1 MPIVLLEESVINKI
15 AAGEVVERPSAVV
28 KELVENAI
36 DAGAGAVTAEIK
48 DGGFTLIRITDNGCG
63 MEEGDVRNAFLRHA
77 TSKIRS
83 IEDLETVAS
92 LGFRGEALAS
102 IAAVSQTELVTK
114 TPGELMGIRYVIEGG
129 REKTLE
135 AVGCPEGT
143 TFLVRNLFYNTPAR
157 KKFMKTPQTEA
168 GYIGDMLQYLA
179 LSHPQISFKFINNG
193 QVKLQTS
200 GNGNRKEVIY
210 SLFGRDIAANL
221 CEVDEWQPVGDNRMH
236 LTGFCGKPVIS
247 RGNRNLEMYFINGR
261 YIKSAVI
268 NQAVEDAYK
277 PYMMTRKYPFTALYL
292 ELPQELVDV
301 NVHPAKLEAR
311 FGSQEAIYQFVERAV
326 ENALKHRELIP
337 QVPAGK
343 ELREGKKNAE
353 TVRQQDRKEAADTE
367 KKTAESPVNAEGI
380 KECRERSVRPAEPF
394 ERKQLAG
401 EKQHAGKQMEILEKI
416 LQPERYRKAAGMEG
430 REEKG
435 RKAPG
440 DLEGSGIETTGKEPL
455 PGMVRETP
463 EYHVQPKQAELFDMP
478 LLSKE
483 AKKQHRIIGQVFSTY
498 WLVEFGDKLFI
509 IDQHAA
515 HEKVLYER
523 NLKAFHEKK
532 EVYAQMIAPPCV
544 LSLSM
549 TEQEALK
556 ESREMLAQLGFEI
569 EPFGGNEYALRAVP
583 ADMVNLADG
592 EMFLEFL
599 EALMKGKKTPEFV
612 LEKLATISCKAA
624 VKGGAKL
631 ERAEIEA
638 LIDEL
643 LTLENPYHCP
653 HGRPTIISMSRY
665 ELEKKFK
672 RIV

>member
-15 AAGEVVERPSAVV
+15 AAGEVVERPSAVA

-36 DAGAGAVTAEIK
+36 DAGAGAVTVEIK
-48 DGGFTLIRITDNGCG
+48 DGGFSLIRITDNGCG
-63 MEEGDVRNAFLRHA
+63 IEEGDIRNAFLRHA
-77 TSKIRS
+77 TSKIRNM
-83 IEDLETVAS
+83 EDLQNVAS

-114 TPGELMGIRYVIEGG
+114 TPGELMGSRYVIEGG
-129 REKTLE
+129 REQTLE

-157 KKFMKTPQTEA
+157 RKFMKTPQTEA
-168 GYIGDMLQYLA
+168 GYIGDMIQYLA
-179 LSHPQISFKFINNG
+179 LSHPQVSFKFINNG
-193 QVKLQTS
+193 QVRLQTS
-200 GNGNRKEVIY
+200 GNGNRKEAVY
-210 SLFGRDIAANL
+210 SIFGRDIAANL
-221 CEVDEWQPVGDNRMH
+221 CEVDEWQQAGENQMH

-261 YIKSAVI
+261 YIKSTMI
-268 NQAVEDAYK
+268 NQSIEAAYK
-277 PYMMTRKYPFTALYL
+277 PYMMTRKYPFTVLYL

-311 FGSQEAIYQFVERAV
+311 FSSREAVYQLVERAV
-326 ENALKHRELIP
+326 GNALSHRELIP

-343 ELREGKKNAE
+343 EIQERKK
-353 TVRQQDRKEAADTE
+353 KEKPE
-367 KKTAESPVNAEGI
+367 KAFG
-380 KECRERSVRPAEPF
+380 RPAEPF
-394 ERKQLAG
+394 EKKQIAEEKLPVGKREAEGLEEIRKQKQEEVSG
-401 EKQHAGKQMEILEKI
+401 ES
-416 LQPERYRKAAGMEG
+416 KAAANGEM
-430 REEKG
+430 
-435 RKAPG
+435 
-440 DLEGSGIETTGKEPL
+440 L
-455 PGMVRETP
+455 RETP
-463 EYHVQPKQAELFDMP
+463 EYQVQPKQAELFDMP

-498 WLVEFGDKLFI
+498 WLIEFGDKLFI

-523 NLKAFHEKK
+523 NLKAFQEKK

-556 ESREMLAQLGFEI
+556 EQEEMLAQLGFEI

-599 EALMKGKKTPEFV
+599 EALMKGQKTPEFV
-612 LEKLATISCKAA
+612 LEKLASISCKAA
-624 VKGGAKL
+624 VKGGNRMGK
-631 ERAEIEA
+631 EEIEA

-653 HGRPTIISMSRY
+653 HGRPTIISISRY
-665 ELEKKFK
+665 ELERKFK

>member
-15 AAGEVVERPSAVV
+15 AAGEVVERPSAVA

-36 DAGAGAVTAEIK
+36 DAGAGAVTVEIK
-48 DGGFTLIRITDNGCG
+48 DGGFSLIRITDNGCG
-63 MEEGDVRNAFLRHA
+63 IGEGDIKNAFLRHA
-77 TSKIRS
+77 TSKIRNM
-83 IEDLETVAS
+83 EDLQNVAS

-114 TPGELMGIRYVIEGG
+114 TPGELMGSRYVIEGG
-129 REKTLE
+129 REQMLE

-157 KKFMKTPQTEA
+157 RKFMKTPQTEA
-168 GYIGDMLQYLA
+168 GYIGDMIQYLA

-200 GNGNRKEVIY
+200 GNGNRKEAVY
-210 SLFGRDIAANL
+210 SIFGRDIAANL
-221 CEVDEWQPVGDNRMH
+221 CEVDEWQQAGENRMH

-261 YIKSAVI
+261 YIKSTVI
-268 NQAVEDAYK
+268 NQSIEDAYK

-311 FGSQEAIYQFVERAV
+311 FSSREAVYQLVERAV
-326 ENALKHRELIP
+326 GNALSHRELIL

-343 ELREGKKNAE
+343 EIQERKKKEKLGNFGQPAGKKM
-353 TVRQQDRKEAADTE
+353 DDTE
-367 KKTAESPVNAEGI
+367 IKKAEPPEHTA
-380 KECRERSVRPAEPF
+380 RPAEPF
-394 ERKQLAG
+394 EKKQMAKEKLLAGKREAEGLEEIRKQKQGGTSGNSKEAG
-401 EKQHAGKQMEILEKI
+401 NGEILK
-416 LQPERYRKAAGMEG
+416 
-430 REEKG
+430 
-435 RKAPG
+435 
-440 DLEGSGIETTGKEPL
+440 ETS
-455 PGMVRETP
+455 V
-463 EYHVQPKQAELFDMP
+463 YQVQPKQAKLFDMP

-498 WLVEFGDKLFI
+498 WLIELGDKLFI

-523 NLKAFHEKK
+523 NLKAFREKK

-556 ESREMLAQLGFEI
+556 EQEEMLAQLGFEI

-599 EALMKGKKTPEFV
+599 ETLMKGQKTPEFV
-612 LEKLATISCKAA
+612 LEKLASISCKAA
-624 VKGGAKL
+624 VKGGNRMGK
-631 ERAEIEA
+631 EEIEA

-653 HGRPTIISMSRY
+653 HGRPTIISISRY
-665 ELEKKFK
+665 ELERKFK